1 MSDDKDIDTY
11 NKALNSNDKAICDEL
26 RSLIESTLKKAE
38 GKVWHGHPVWFI
50 DGNPVAGY
58 SIKKAGVELLFWSG
72 QSFTEPGLKP
82 VGKYKA
88 AGAIFKTTDN
98 LSAKLVK
105 AWLKQ
110 SIVIQWDYANL
121 PKKRSLEKLTQF

>member
-1 MSDDKDIDTY
+1 MSDDQDIDTY
-11 NKALNSNDKAICDEL
+11 NKSLNANDRAICTEL

-38 GKVWHGHPVWFI
+38 SKVWHGHPVWFI

-58 SIKKAGVELLFWSG
+58 SIKKAGAELLFWSG

-88 AGAIFKTTDN
+88 AGVIFKTTDD
-98 LSAKLVK
+98 LSAKTVK

-110 SIVIQWDYANL
+110 SIAIQWDYANL
-121 PKKRSLEKLTQF
+121 PKKRSLEKLTEF

>member
-1 MSDDKDIDTY
+1 MPKDIDEY
-11 NKALNSNDKAICDEL
+11 NSKLTGDELAICTEL

-38 GKVWHGHPVWFI
+38 GRVWHGHPVWFI
-50 DGNPVAGY
+50 NGNPVAGF
-58 SIKKAGVELLFWSG
+58 SVKKAGVELLFWSG

-88 AGAIFKTTDN
+88 AGAIFKTTDD

-110 SIVIQWDYANL
+110 SIAIQWDYANL
-121 PKKRSLEKLTQF
+121 PKERSLEKLTEF